1 MPPSADELS
10 DLGVRQQAAGDRS
23 AAAASYARAIAAH
36 PGHAVAYNNLASL
49 LSSSSR
55 RAEALGLHLAAHRIA
70 PSRFAEYPQM
80 HLNLAGALVDAARYD
95 EAVAHYGAGL
105 RYEPSRDDT
114 LGRMVHLMQRT
125 CDWRGVGA
133 AWPALRASLRRG
145 RAADAGQRPPLSPMH
160 ALTMPLDARDLLE
173 LSRAHAAAIAAA
185 WARES
190 SRRSRAS
197 SGIVSACIGESGGRC
212 PASAARPRRSD
223 ARSAGHAAPT
233 PRQSHVRC
241 IRCTIRPSVSSRDG
255 S

>member
-1 MPPSADELS
+1 MPTADELS

-23 AAAASYARAIAAH
+23 AAAASYERAIAAH

-125 CDWRGVGA
+125 CDWRGVGT
-133 AWPALRASLRRG
+133 AWPALRASLG
-145 RAADAGQRPPLSPMH
+145 RADAEQRPPLSPMH

-185 WARES
+185 
-190 SRRSRAS
+190 
-197 SGIVSACIGESGGRC
+197 
-212 PASAARPRRSD
+212 SAA
-223 ARSAGHAAPT
+223 AAAVAATGPKE
-233 PRQSHVRC
+233 
-241 IRCTIRPSVSSRDG
+241 PSI
-255 S
+255 

>member
-23 AAAASYARAIAAH
+23 AAAASYERAIAAH

-125 CDWRGVGA
+125 CDWRGVGT

-145 RAADAGQRPPLSPMH
+145 HAAVAEQRPPLSPMH

-185 WARES
+185 AAAGGLPAAAAAAAA
-190 SRRSRAS
+190 AS
-197 SGIVSACIGESGGRC
+197 SPPPPPPLHVGFLSSDFKQHPVSTLFAPALEALRRRAPHGSG
-212 PASAARPRRSD
+212 
-223 ARSAGHAAPT
+223 
-233 PRQSHVRC
+233 
-241 IRCTIRPSVSSRDG
+241 
-255 S
+255 